1 MDVFNG
7 KPLTAAQ
14 HNNFVHQFNQCKSF
28 TKKKGL
34 LHKFLKEICP
44 IYFSINVHKK
54 KKENMP
60 SKLMYNLI
68 IQQKFNFRGIEM
80 NFIAYFCKYNLKKFL
95 IFTLEE
101 LIPKCLGEG
110 IGVKDDFVKEKIK
123 NIIEA
128 PDDCGYTNY
137 MLAGQNIGILQ
148 ILWDKGARNLLEVTS
163 GGYDT
168 FEVLLFSKY
177 QSRKFDDLR
186 KLYVNSRNNLFSKKM
201 KEEVRHIL
209 DVVKFIFKKISYAE
223 RIEVNRK
230 IPEYFE
236 KYNKHPYYKSIFIWI
251 LANAKIFCN
260 SYPVEMT
267 LDKVLL
273 DDRDVFEDRKLL
285 FLPIGLEHNSHEV
298 YKLLEFKDG
307 KSEAKQMYL
316 WLSNKENKFSWIIS
330 EMIGNL
336 DSSILKSEETS
347 NFLDLKGCKE
357 WYQESL
363 KISADIVEI
372 TQEYNFRAYISNL
385 SSFEVDKISLRR
397 SFLHECLSHLYY
409 SKNIET
415 FVKELYFSKSY
426 FNRSLLNDFYNKYKC
441 VMNESSCREEIK
453 SVFDWPS
460 DLIPLEYR
468 NFISLMSKT
477 QINRLPVDCKSK
489 ILDYLV
495 SANFVCNNP
504 IPFKY
509 TIPENG
515 DLDLI
520 QFKHSDILNCCKYKI
535 KNICRAYIS
544 CVISKIS
551 LKIYGKG
558 LYNLIKNFINKKIEI
573 KKFLQ
578 LENTTRSFMSMK
590 ELKELENIKKMDIFY
605 LQENGDFPL
614 YIPMD
619 DAREDGQ
626 VEQNDVVQEDDQ
638 QVEQNDAQEDEQQ
651 ENQQEQNDVENREEI
666 EADDFVMQNDV
677 DDFDEIFAE
686 DFVMQNDADNKSD
699 LSNYALLFG
708 IYALLFGMYTVLYI
722 VK

>member
-1 MDVFNG
+1 MATFNG
-7 KPLTAAQ
+7 KPLTAVQ
-14 HNNFVHQFNQCKSF
+14 HNIFVHQFNQCKSF
-28 TKKKGL
+28 TKKKEL

-44 IYFSINVHKK
+44 IYFSINVPKK

-60 SKLMYNLI
+60 SKLMYNI
-68 IQQKFNFRGIEM
+68 IIKQKFNFRGIKM

-101 LIPKCLGEG
+101 LIPKCLEKG
-110 IGVKDDFVKEKIK
+110 IDVKGKIK
-123 NIIEA
+123 NILEV
-128 PDDCGYTNY
+128 PNDRGYTNY
-137 MLAGQNIGILQ
+137 MLAGQNISILQ
-148 ILWDKGARNLLEVTS
+148 TLWDKGARNLLEVTT

-168 FEVLLFSKY
+168 FEVLLFSKC
-177 QSRKFDDLR
+177 QRIKFDYFQR
-186 KLYVNSRNNLFSKKM
+186 LYVNTRNNFYSKKM
-201 KEEVRHIL
+201 KEEVRHLL
-209 DVVKFIFKKISYAE
+209 DVVKFIFKRLSYSEKIK
-223 RIEVNRK
+223 VNKK

-260 SYPVEMT
+260 SYPVKMT

-273 DDRDVFEDRKLL
+273 DDRVVFEVRKLL

-298 YKLLEFKDG
+298 YKLLEFKGG

-316 WLSNKENKFSWIIS
+316 WLSNKDNKFSWIIS

-347 NFLDLKGCKE
+347 NFLDLKRCKE

-372 TQEYNFRAYISNL
+372 TREYNFCAYISKL
-385 SSFEVDKISLRR
+385 TSFEGVDEISLKR
-397 SFLHECLSHLYY
+397 SFLHEYLSHLYY

-460 DLIPLEYR
+460 DLIPIEYR
-468 NFISLMSKT
+468 NFISLMGKT
-477 QINRLPVDCKSK
+477 QINRLPVDCKGK

-515 DLDLI
+515 DLNLI

-535 KNICRAYIS
+535 KNICRVYIS

-551 LKIYGKG
+551 IKIYGKG

-578 LENTTRSFMSMK
+578 LENTARTFMSMK

-619 DAREDGQ
+619 DAREDEQ
-626 VEQNDVVQEDDQ
+626 V
-638 QVEQNDAQEDEQQ
+638 
-651 ENQQEQNDVENREEI
+651 EQNDVENREGI
-666 EADDFVMQNDV
+666 EAEDFVMQNDV

-708 IYALLFGMYTVLYI
+708 IYALLFGIYALLFGI
-722 VK
+722 RFCIFLELVK

>member
-1 MDVFNG
+1 MDTFNG

-14 HNNFVHQFNQCKSF
+14 HNTFVHQFNQCKSF

-68 IQQKFNFRGIEM
+68 IKQEFNFRGIKM

-110 IGVKDDFVKEKIK
+110 IGVKENFVKGKIK
-123 NIIEA
+123 NILEI
-128 PDDCGYTNY
+128 PNDCGYTNY
-137 MLAGQNIGILQ
+137 MLAGQNISILQ
-148 ILWDKGARNLLEVTS
+148 ILWDKGARNLLEVTTS
-163 GGYDT
+163 GYDT

-177 QSRKFDDLR
+177 QSRKFDDLNR
-186 KLYVNSRNNLFSKKM
+186 LYVNTRNNFYSKKM
-201 KEEVRHIL
+201 KEEVRHLL
-209 DVVKFIFKKISYAE
+209 DVVKFIFKRLSYAE
-223 RIEVNRK
+223 RIEVNKR
-230 IPEYFE
+230 IPEYFK

-260 SYPVEMT
+260 SYPVKMT

-273 DDRDVFEDRKLL
+273 DDRIIFEVRKLL

-316 WLSNKENKFSWIIS
+316 WLSYKENKFSWIIS

-336 DSSILKSEETS
+336 DSSILKSDETS

-357 WYQESL
+357 WHQESL

-372 TQEYNFRAYISNL
+372 TQEYNFCAYYL
-385 SSFEVDKISLRR
+385 TSFEGVDEISLRM
-397 SFLHECLSHLYY
+397 SFYLSELLSHLYY

-441 VMNESSCREEIK
+441 VINESSCREEIK

-460 DLIPLEYR
+460 VLIPIEYR

-515 DLDLI
+515 GLDLI

-558 LYNLIKNFINKKIEI
+558 LYNLIKNYINKKIEI

-578 LENTTRSFMSMK
+578 LENTARTFMSMK

-614 YIPMD
+614 YIPMGVV
-619 DAREDGQ
+619 REDKQQ
-626 VEQNDVVQEDDQ
+626 VEQNDV
-638 QVEQNDAQEDEQQ
+638 AQEDEQQ
-651 ENQQEQNDVENREEI
+651 QSQQEQNDVENREEI
-666 EADDFVMQNDV
+666 E
-677 DDFDEIFAE
+677 AE

-722 VK
+722 VIRF